1 MSARVSLDDVET
13 TASTLVDLGLAPCA
27 LITLSVNGEQTPATS
42 AAAEAASPVIKLV
55 PELEQQ
61 LLVQ

>member
-27 LITLSVNGEQTPATS
+27 LITLSVNGEQTS